1 MAFDL
6 SDYVPVSER
15 VQMFYQAHPDGRII
29 SSVPQIRTIGERV
42 FIEVSVSVYRSSED
56 LLPCVASAWEPF
68 PGRSTFVKDS
78 EMMNAETSA
87 IGRALA
93 ASGIGV
99 SRSLASRDEVRN
111 RQDEQQKQPRGSQ
124 KPAGAPPRRS
134 PSGDAP
140 SEPLASEEEIS
151 NLVARIAAL
160 PDETRK
166 QTKDEFMKRFGKPAD
181 LSSAKIPEAI
191 EFVSLVEQ
199 G

>member
-15 VQMFYQAHPDGRII
+15 VQRFYLAHPDGRII
-29 SSVPQIRTIGERV
+29 SSVPEIRTIGDRI
-42 FIEVSVSVYRSSED
+42 FIEVSVSVYRSSD
-56 LLPCVASAWEPF
+56 DPLPCVASAWEPF

-87 IGRALA
+87 IGRAIA

-111 RQDEQQKQPRGSQ
+111 RQDEQKPSRAPQ
-124 KPAGAPPRRS
+124 KPAGAPQRRS
-134 PSGDAP
+134 PAEDA
-140 SEPLASEEEIS
+140 SREPVASEEEIS
-151 NLVARIAAL
+151 DLVSRIAAL
-160 PDETRK
+160 PDTKRK
-166 QTKDEFMKRFGKPAD
+166 ETKDEFMKRFGKPAD
-181 LSSAKIPEAI
+181 LAQSKIGAALD
-191 EFVSLVEQ
+191 FVSSMEQ

>member
-15 VQMFYQAHPDGRII
+15 VQRFYLAHPDGRII
-29 SSVPQIRTIGERV
+29 SSVPEIRTIGDRI
-42 FIEVSVSVYRSSED
+42 FIEVSVSVYRSSD
-56 LLPCVASAWEPF
+56 DPMPCVASAWEPF

-87 IGRALA
+87 IGRAIA

-111 RQDEQQKQPRGSQ
+111 RQDEQKPSRAPQ
-124 KPAGAPPRRS
+124 KPAGAPQRRS
-134 PSGDAP
+134 PAEDA
-140 SEPLASEEEIS
+140 SREPVASEEEIS
-151 NLVARIAAL
+151 DLVSRIAAL
-160 PDETRK
+160 PDTKRK
-166 QTKDEFMKRFGKPAD
+166 ETKDEFMKRFGKPAD
-181 LSSAKIPEAI
+181 LAQSKIGAALD
-191 EFVSLVEQ
+191 FVSSMEQ

>member
-15 VQMFYQAHPDGRII
+15 VQMFYQAHPNGRIV
-29 SSVPQIRTIGERV
+29 SSTPEIRTIGERV
-42 FIEVSVSVYRSSED
+42 FIEVTVSVFRSEED
-56 LLPCVASAWEPF
+56 MLPCVASAWEPF

-111 RQDEQQKQPRGSQ
+111 RQDEQQKPPRGSQ
-124 KPAGAPPRRS
+124 KPAGAPQRRS
-134 PSGDAP
+134 AADDAP
-140 SEPLASEEEIS
+140 SQPLASEEEIS

-181 LSSAKIPEAI
+181 LTSSKIPEAA